1 MRPHPAAHPHYMT
14 HFIEQVNNHHTTV
27 IFTAEISDNEVTFLD
42 TIVYKGKRFNSTSIL
57 DVRTHFKATETFQYT
72 HFSSCHP
79 LARGWER
86 LYKRPSPPATQ
97 NKFPKRKLSKT
108 TRRISKAPWRE
119 GISTELN
126 NSNFLWNTLLKQERG
141 TPTKTFKEKNHFAL
155 CHALSTISS

>member
-1 MRPHPAAHPHYMT
+1 MKGFRKCVAHPHPIFVEVPPGTGKEQIT
-14 HFIEQVNNHHTTV
+14 HFIEQVNDHHATV
-27 IFTAEISDNEVTFLD
+27 KFTAESSENEVTFLD

-79 LARGWER
+79 LGRGWER
-86 LYKRPSPPATQ
+86 LYKRRSPPATQ

-126 NSNFLWNTLLKQERG
+126 NSNFL
-141 TPTKTFKEKNHFAL
+141 
-155 CHALSTISS
+155 

>member
-1 MRPHPAAHPHYMT
+1 MKGFRKCVAHPHPIFLEVSPGTGKEQIT

-57 DVRTHFKATETFQYT
+57 DVRTHFKPTETFQYT

-79 LARGWER
+79 LGRGWER

-126 NSNFLWNTLLKQERG
+126 NSNFL
-141 TPTKTFKEKNHFAL
+141 
-155 CHALSTISS
+155 